1 MSTTNTTQ
9 IRDWLHRCRSGDKKA
24 RDELFLHL
32 QSRLKAIV
40 RSSMRGPFGSLR
52 DNLDS
57 DDGLQELQV
66 RLLER
71 WDRIVAADA
80 AAGPDEV
87 KAFFG
92 SAAQAIRDILIDAL
106 RRKYGRGKHARP
118 NMVGIDQLGGPAD
131 SSAAG
136 FDPADHTHVPDRV
149 AQWAEVHEFLGG
161 LPEPL
166 KQVAELRW
174 YHDLSHAEVGEVLG
188 CAEITART
196 HWAKVRHQ
204 LRERFADIPF
214 DWAA

>member
-1 MSTTNTTQ
+1 MSTTTQ
-9 IRDWLHRCRSGDKKA
+9 IREWLHRCRSGDQSS
-24 RDELFLHL
+24 RDELFSHL

-40 RSSMRGPFGSLR
+40 RSSMRGSFGSMR
-52 DNLDS
+52 DDLDS
-57 DDGLQELQV
+57 DDGVQELQV

-71 WDRIVAADA
+71 WEGILSVS
-80 AAGPDEV
+80 GTKTGQDEV

-92 SAAQAIRDILIDAL
+92 LAAQVIRDILIDGL
-106 RRKYGRGKHARP
+106 RKKYGRGKQRRP
-118 NMVGIDQLGGPAD
+118 DMLALDQLGGPAD
-131 SSAAG
+131 SSAVG
-136 FDPADHTHVPDRV
+136 VDPADQTHIPDRI

-174 YHDLSHAEVGEVLG
+174 YHDLSHAEVGEMLG

-204 LRERFADIPF
+204 LRERFSEIPF